1 MIRLLLLLVFGGW
14 FAYFAVRAV
23 IAAGMIVLD
32 MGQGGHN
39 AENIMGAMLGSM
51 VLCFLFAWLFKRAY
65 RMKPPAQP

>member
-1 MIRLLLLLVFGGW
+1 MIRIVLMVIFGGW

-23 IAAGMIVLD
+23 IAAVMIVLD

-39 AENIMGAMLGSM
+39 AETIAGAMLGSM

-65 RMKPPAQP
+65 TMKPPAKP